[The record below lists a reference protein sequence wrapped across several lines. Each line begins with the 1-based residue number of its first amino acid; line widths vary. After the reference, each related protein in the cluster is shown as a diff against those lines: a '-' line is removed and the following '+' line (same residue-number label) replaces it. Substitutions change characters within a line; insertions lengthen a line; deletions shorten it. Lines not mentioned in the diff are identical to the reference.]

1 MPLTELQ
8 AAAKDRAAL
17 GVPAAAPNLEGWLF
31 PATYQFQPGTTA
43 PRMLAEMAGRMRQ
56 ALDAQHVAPADRL
69 RVLTLAG
76 LVQKEGNGPD
86 DARVAR
92 VFLNRLAK
100 KVPLQSDATVS
111 YGAHGTTVVP
121 TARQYAAKNG
131 YNTYRRKGLPI
142 GPISNPGDVAIRA
155 ALHPAAGRWLYFVTV
170 DLSTGRTVFSTTEA
184 QHEKAA
190 AQFRAWLAKH
200 PSYKK

>member
-1 MPLTELQ
+1 M
-8 AAAKDRAAL
+8 AKLRLNLAQIPDVQVL
-17 GVPAAAPNLEGWLF
+17 G
-31 PATYQFQPGTTA
+31 
-43 PRMLAEMAGRMRQ
+43 
-56 ALDAQHVAPADRL
+56 DPADRL

-76 LVQKEGNGPD
+76 LVQKEGNGSD
-86 DARVAR
+86 DAKVAR

-111 YGAHGTTVVP
+111 YGAGGTTVVP
-121 TARQYAAKNG
+121 TDREYASKNG

-142 GPISNPGDVAIRA
+142 GPISNPGDVAIKA
-155 ALHPAAGRWLYFVTV
+155 ALHPAAGKWRYFVTV
-170 DLSTGRTVFSTTEA
+170 NLATGQTVFSTTEA

-200 PSYKK
+200 PSYNK